1 MASRFKKCAVQV
13 LVALVE
19 IVVGITAI
27 VLILSV
33 IPEDNGKACESG
45 IKHCYTGEN
54 VPRG

>member
-33 IPEDNGKACESG
+33 IPENNGKACESG